1 MSALPVHLNP
11 ETFGPDASMFNPD
24 RWISGSG
31 GISPEEMQRY
41 WMPFGHGSR
50 QCIGKNVAMMEVSD
64 STCAPI
70 IVSSFTRLS

>member
-1 MSALPVHLNP
+1 MSALPVHLNS
-11 ETFGPDASMFNPD
+11 EIFGPDAEMFNPD
-24 RWISGSG
+24 RWTRGSG

-64 STCAPI
+64 VRTR
-70 IVSSFTRLS
+70 SSSQLLTAV